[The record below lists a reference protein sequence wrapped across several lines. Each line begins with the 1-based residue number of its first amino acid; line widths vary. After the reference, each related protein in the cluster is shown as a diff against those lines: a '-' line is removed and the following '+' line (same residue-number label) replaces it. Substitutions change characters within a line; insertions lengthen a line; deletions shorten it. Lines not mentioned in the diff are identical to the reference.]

1 METRMSSEIRV
12 REDQLSCYFEK
23 ARESLTFLFLSL
35 LFFFLKIR
43 ELLNFIKN

>member
-1 METRMSSEIRV
+1 MGTIMSSEIRV

-23 ARESLTFLFLSL
+23 AGESLTFLFL

-43 ELLNFIKN
+43 ELSNFLKN